1 MLRLRHRRLLA
12 WLGLLAMAL
21 VLIAPSVSQWR
32 QAQRA
37 LLDDALASA
46 ICIAHGSQ
54 TSTHGRSHDHGLL
67 SQACGYCSVA
77 AHLSPAPSVSG
88 PVSPLRVLLARSRVS
103 TLETR
108 LTDAFPPSPLPRA
121 PPRFA

>member
-1 MLRLRHRRLLA
+1 MLRLRHRRLFA

-46 ICIAHGSQ
+46 ICVASDSQ
-54 TSTHGRSHDHGLL
+54 TSAHGRSHDHGLL

-77 AHLSPAPSVSG
+77 AHLSPAPGVSG
-88 PVSPLRVLLARSRVS
+88 PVSPLRVLLARTRVS
-103 TLETR
+103 LLETR
-108 LTDAFPPSPLPRA
+108 RTEAFPPSPLPRA